1 METERTEMNR
11 RQGRLPIIVMTLL
24 ATLAV
29 GVGAGAVA
37 YSTFSDDTKTVIQQV
52 PVESSEPTA
61 SNSTLTAAEIYR
73 NSQRSVV
80 EITVGS
86 VQVDP
91 FGGEQQQR
99 GQGSGF
105 VYDSEGH
112 IVTNDHVV
120 EGAETVSVRFW
131 NGNTY
136 DATVVGADPSTDLAV
151 IKVDAPDSVL
161 HPLTVGDSSDV
172 QVGNTVFALGSP
184 FGLEDSF
191 TSGIV
196 SALHRQI
203 EAPNDFTINDSI
215 QTDAAINH
223 GNSGGPLLNSSG
235 EVIGVNAQI
244 AGNTGANVGIGFAIP
259 SNTVKKIAA
268 QLIDTGEVEHAY
280 LGVQIQ
286 DVPAAVADE
295 LGLVEGVQIAEF
307 PQTDTRTPAQV
318 AGLRAATGQRTI
330 DGDVY
335 STGGDVITEIDGE
348 KITSS
353 EQLQRAIDAK
363 QPGDTIT
370 VTYWRNGDSHTVDVK
385 LGTRP
390 DQLQSETQPEEGN

>member
-1 METERTEMNR
+1 MNPRPR
-11 RQGRLPIIVMTLL
+11 RIPIVVMTLL

-37 YSTFSDDTKTVIQQV
+37 YSTFSSDTKTVIQQV
-52 PVESSEPTA
+52 PVEGSEPTA
-61 SNSTLTAAEIYR
+61 SNSTLTAAQIYS
-73 NSQRSVV
+73 NIHRSVV

-105 VYDSEGH
+105 VIDSEGH

-120 EGAETVSVRFW
+120 EGANTVSVRFW
-131 NGNTY
+131 NGDTY
-136 DATVVGADPSTDLAV
+136 DAKVVGVDASTDLAV

-161 HPLTVGDSSDV
+161 HPLPVGDSSDV

-203 EAPNDFTINDSI
+203 EAPNNFTINDSI

-280 LGVQIQ
+280 LGVQVQ
-286 DVPAAVADE
+286 DVPAAVAEE
-295 LGLVEGVQIAEF
+295 LGLVEGVQIASF
-307 PQTDTRTPAQV
+307 PQTGSQTPAQK
-318 AGLRAATGQRTI
+318 AGLRAATGEKTI
-330 DGDVY
+330 DGEPY
-335 STGGDVITEIDGE
+335 STGGDVITAIDGE

-353 EQLQRAIDAK
+353 EELQRAIDSK
-363 QPGDTIT
+363 KPGDTIS

-385 LGTRP
+385 LTTR
-390 DQLQSETQPEEGN
+390 PEEGVR